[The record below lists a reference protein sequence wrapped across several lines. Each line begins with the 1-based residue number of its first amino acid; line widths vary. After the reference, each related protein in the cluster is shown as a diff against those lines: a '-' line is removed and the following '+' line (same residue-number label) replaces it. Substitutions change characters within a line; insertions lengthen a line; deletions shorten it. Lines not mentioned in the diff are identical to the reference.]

1 MKIQAAV
8 AWEAGAKLSIEEFDL
23 DDPRDDEILVR
34 VEAVGVCH
42 TDESARLGLLPVVY
56 PIILG
61 HEGSGTVEATG
72 SRVTKVKRGD
82 KVLFTPDYCGT
93 CEQCV
98 LGYTPYCERV
108 VPVTFTGTRPDGSP
122 RAHAAGGRPVR
133 AAFFGQ
139 SSFATHSL
147 VTERNIVPVPQDAPL
162 HYLAGFTCGVQ
173 TGAGVM
179 LNAIG
184 VQPHQTVAVFGTGA
198 VGLAAVMAA
207 AASGARQIVAVD
219 RVRHRLD
226 LALELGATQAVDTTD
241 AGDLAAVTARIVA
254 ATGQGADAI
263 LDTTGNPAVI
273 LAAVNSAAKHGT
285 ISVITSSGAPV
296 TIPPGALLLTGRKLR
311 GTMGG
316 HINPTVFIPR
326 LLDLHARGRFPVD
339 RLVKNYPFAEVNT
352 AIADSLS
359 GATIKPVLTFQPSVL
374 PSPSSR
380 AALSLKMPG
389 LTSSLIAIFSRSAIH
404 RSGVSTGKSVPNST
418 LSFSSVFA
426 YCTRM
431 GGKYFGDHP
440 DRSM

>member
-1 MKIQAAV
+1 MSVRIRAAV

-34 VEAVGVCH
+34 VEATGVCH
-42 TDESARLGLLPVVY
+42 TDESSRLGLLPVVY

-61 HEGSGTVEATG
+61 HEGSGTVEAAGKDVT
-72 SRVTKVKRGD
+72 RVKAGD

-98 LGYTPYCERV
+98 LGYTPYCEQAI
-108 VPVTFTGTRPDGSP
+108 PVTFTGTRPDGSP
-122 RAHAAGGRPVR
+122 RAHTAGGRPVR
-133 AAFFGQ
+133 ASFFGQ

-147 VTERNIVPVPQDAPL
+147 VTERNIVPVPRDAPL

-184 VQPHQTVAVFGTGA
+184 VAPHQTVAVFGTGA

-207 AASGARQIVAVD
+207 HASGAREIVAVD

-226 LALELGATQAVDTTD
+226 LALELGATQAVDTT
-241 AGDLAAVTARIVA
+241 GQELADVTAQVVRA
-254 ATGQGADAI
+254 AGNGGADAI
-263 LDTTGNPAVI
+263 LDTTGNPQVI

-285 ISVITSSGAPV
+285 ISVITSSGKDV
-296 TIPPGALLLTGRKLR
+296 TIPPGALLVTGRTLR

-326 LLDLHARGRFPVD
+326 LLDLHAQGRFPVD

-359 GATIKPVLTFQPSVL
+359 GATIKPVLTF
-374 PSPSSR
+374 
-380 AALSLKMPG
+380 
-389 LTSSLIAIFSRSAIH
+389 
-404 RSGVSTGKSVPNST
+404 
-418 LSFSSVFA
+418 
-426 YCTRM
+426 
-431 GGKYFGDHP
+431 
-440 DRSM
+440 